1 MLELTWSQVDCHSLM
16 LPSTSSKVILYPL
29 RAVVSALATVSSNSC
44 AVRDILGEQLQLGI
58 TVRYMQNITTD
69 LQLHVRGRGAR
80 QDHVCRYLHD
90 VDLSIAI
97 VLETSI
103 EFTSLDQW
111 MFS

>member
-1 MLELTWSQVDCHSLM
+1 MLKLTWSQVDCHSLM
-16 LPSTSSKVILYPL
+16 LPSASSEVILYPL
-29 RAVVSALATVSSNSC
+29 RAVVSGLATASSNSC

-58 TVRYMQNITTD
+58 TVTHMQNINTD

-80 QDHVCRYLHD
+80 QDHMCRYLHD

-103 EFTSLDQW
+103 EFTSVDV
-111 MFS
+111 